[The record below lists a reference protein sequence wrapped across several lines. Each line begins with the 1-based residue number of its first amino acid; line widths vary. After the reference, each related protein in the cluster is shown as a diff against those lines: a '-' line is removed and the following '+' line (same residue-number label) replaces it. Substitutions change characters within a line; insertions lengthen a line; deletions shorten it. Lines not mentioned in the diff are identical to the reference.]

1 MLETHVERF
10 PSRIKFMKD
19 RIDFDPK
26 NSEHRKAALKFFRE
40 GTWDI
45 KFNAEWP
52 CTTVPQTVLLKLAEF
67 SCQKEMK
74 SIHDAEGVKYIPFD
88 TFNMHTR
95 RPNMNPFP
103 SVQAE

>member
-1 MLETHVERF
+1 MLETYVERF

-26 NSEHRKAALKFFRE
+26 NAEHRKAALKFFRE

-45 KFNAEWP
+45 KFNTEWP

-74 SIHDAEGVKYIPFD
+74 AIHDDEGIKYVPFD
-88 TFNMHTR
+88 TFNMHTN

-103 SVQAE
+103 LTRAE